1 MSCYTEYSTISGY
14 LESKTDLQSRILAI
28 DAIISTSILLLADT
42 AGGAGGNIAYYEM
55 DDDQVRVKTGYR
67 SLQDVSAGI
76 DALTKIKN
84 RFINQYNGRASV
96 LQDKSTFRGPWWIR

>member
-14 LESKTDLQSRILAI
+14 LESQTDLLSRILAI
-28 DAIISTSILLLADT
+28 DAIITTSILLLADT

-55 DDDQVRVKTGYR
+55 DDQQIRVKTGYR

-84 RFINQYNGRASV
+84 RFVNQYNGRASV
-96 LQDKSTFRGPWWIR
+96 LQDRSTFGSGRW